1 MKLGNL
7 ADGDDFY
14 GRTRECKEF
23 WLQIADNHLI
33 LSGPRRLGKSS
44 LINRLRE
51 QAGERGLFA
60 KHIDVQ
66 DISSAD
72 EFIATLENEFPEEG
86 LRAHA
91 AKASKAVAEWLG
103 RFRKVDVKLPGG
115 IGGVGVEI
123 AEGKRA
129 TWKGRADKLE
139 ARLEQIPLLILIDEF
154 SVFLEK
160 LLAKNPDDAAL
171 LLTWLRAWRV
181 KPGNPCRFLFSG
193 SVGLNALLEKHEL
206 AATCNDC
213 HQFPLGA
220 FREKEAKEMLQL
232 FAQKMEWAFGDK
244 AVDHLCARTGWLSP
258 FYLNLLLN
266 ESRIAAQDRQDET
279 GETTQIID
287 ISDVDAGY
295 ERLLIS
301 RARFHHWEKRLGDHL
316 AEPEL
321 SFAKALL
328 THVSKNDAG
337 LTLAQLD
344 TRLSAKDTDSDR
356 RAERLQ
362 ALTPKL
368 VEEGYLTPP
377 DAEGT
382 LKFLSFLLRDWWSRN
397 HV

>member
-14 GRTRECKEF
+14 GRTRECREF

-72 EFIATLENEFPEEG
+72 EFIATLESEFPEEG
-86 LRAHA
+86 LHAHA
-91 AKASKAVAEWLG
+91 AKTGKAVAEWLS

-129 TWKGRADKLE
+129 TWKARADKLE
-139 ARLEQIPLLILIDEF
+139 ARLEQTPLLILIDEF

-160 LLAKNPDDAAL
+160 LLVKNPDDAAL
-171 LLTWLRAWRV
+171 LLAWLRAWRV

-206 AATCNDC
+206 ATTCNDC
-213 HQFPLGA
+213 YQFPLDA
-220 FREKEAKEMLQL
+220 FRDKEAKGMLEY
-232 FAQKMEWAFGDK
+232 FAQQMQWTFGMNTIE
-244 AVDHLCARTGWLSP
+244 HLCKRTGWLSP
-258 FYLNLLLN
+258 FYLSLLLN
-266 ESRIAAQDRQDET
+266 ESRIAAEDRQDET
-279 GETTQIID
+279 GETTRIID
-287 ISDVDAGY
+287 IPDVDAGY
-295 ERLLIS
+295 ERLLTS

-316 AEPEL
+316 VEPEL

-328 THVSKNDAG
+328 TLISKNDGG
-337 LTLAQLD
+337 LTLTQLD
-344 TRLSAKDTDSDR
+344 TRLSAKDADAER
-356 RAERLQ
+356 RAKNLQ
-362 ALTPKL
+362 TLVPKL